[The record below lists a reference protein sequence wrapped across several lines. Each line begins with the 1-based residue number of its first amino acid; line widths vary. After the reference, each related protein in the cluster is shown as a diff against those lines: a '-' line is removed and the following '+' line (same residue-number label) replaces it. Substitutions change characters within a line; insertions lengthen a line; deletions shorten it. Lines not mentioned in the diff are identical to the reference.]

1 MSRSL
6 CLSVTRYLGFMVSRS
21 LGHSVSWSLG
31 LSICQRRVLWWRIV
45 ARASIK
51 RFQNRFWILVLRPRK
66 GMNRLSVSFGT
77 FLYRS
82 LVVFVVSVLAC
93 LASRLSLRECFLFF
107 FRCTDFCHYFAI
119 YSFSFSFWVEVFTQS
134 SFAFTNS
141 NLRQH
146 LSVCLVYTCVSC
158 PLPCISCSL
167 RWLHVLLS
175 QALGRSVCR
184 SLRLSVSRCGRCL
197 ALSISRSFSIL
208 IS

>member
-1 MSRSL
+1 
-6 CLSVTRYLGFMVSRS
+6 
-21 LGHSVSWSLG
+21 
-31 LSICQRRVLWWRIV
+31 
-45 ARASIK
+45 
-51 RFQNRFWILVLRPRK
+51 
-66 GMNRLSVSFGT
+66 MNRLSVSFGT

-107 FRCTDFCHYFAI
+107 FRCTVF
-119 YSFSFSFWVEVFTQS
+119 FSLLCDIFVFIFLLNEVFTHS
-134 SFAFTNS
+134 SFAITNS